1 MQDVGAVGVMGAR
14 ESDGFPEVAGTPIP
28 EGRAVVYIRWARA
41 RENIPGR
48 GHSTGKGREE

>member
-14 ESDGFPEVAGTPIP
+14 GSDGFPEVAGTPIP